1 MRYTTTYMYVEP
13 VKMQGLQGGMAS
25 QRLIRISE
33 LPSVK
38 IFKSESLKC
47 SWCSYLKVGITPFN
61 WCLNLTLT
69 VKIKKRG
76 KKRNLKKTQFEE
88 DH

>member
-1 MRYTTTYMYVEP
+1 MRYTTTYMNVGP

-47 SWCSYLKVGITPFN
+47 S
-61 WCLNLTLT
+61 
-69 VKIKKRG
+69 
-76 KKRNLKKTQFEE
+76 
-88 DH
+88 